1 MAAAP
6 GALMPTNADDHTC
19 RPRIGGPL
27 VNGVRIDPLTPGE
40 FLETVE
46 SFLACG
52 RCHVVHFCAAHP
64 TTEARRDAAYRDL
77 LNRGDLNLAD
87 GMPVAWAARLAGHP
101 AQRLAG
107 TDGLGLVARWGL
119 ERELRHYLYGS
130 APPTL
135 EAMQRRLEATFGGIR
150 IVGTESPP
158 YRPLSDDEVAESAA
172 RMRAA
177 GADVVWV
184 GLGAPKQDVMGER
197 LRALEAAPAILCVG
211 AAFDFVAGV
220 KRRAPA
226 WMRRTGLEWAHRLA
240 SEPTRLWRRYLVG
253 NPRFVLGVLS
263 DRLRGGGDPWEQRS
277 G

>member
-6 GALMPTNADDHTC
+6 GALTPPNADGHAC

-27 VNGVRIDPLTPGE
+27 VNGVRIDPLAPAE
-40 FLETVE
+40 FLEAVG

-52 RCHVVHFCAAHP
+52 RSHVVHFCAAHP
-64 TTEARRDAAYRDL
+64 TTEARRDADYRDL

-87 GMPVAWAARLAGHP
+87 GLPVAWAARLSGHR
-101 AQRLAG
+101 AERLSG

-119 ERELRHYLYGS
+119 DRGLRHYFYGS
-130 APPTL
+130 SPRTL
-135 EAMQRRLEATFGGIR
+135 DGMRRQLQARCDGIQ

-158 YRPLSDDEVAESAA
+158 YRPLSEDEIGESVA
-172 RMRAA
+172 RMRDAR
-177 GADVVWV
+177 ADLVWV

-197 LRALEAAPAILCVG
+197 LRTLEAAPAILCVG

-220 KRRAPA
+220 KTRAPV
-226 WMRRTGLEWAHRLA
+226 WMRRSGLEWVHRLT
-240 SEPTRLWRRYLVG
+240 SEPTRLWKRYLVG
-253 NPRFVLGVLS
+253 NPRFVAGVIG
-263 DRLRGGGDPWEQRS
+263 DRLRSGDRPR